1 MNWQYIHSVLPQFF
15 SATLTTL
22 KISIISII
30 LAIIVGLICSI
41 LITYHVR
48 VLNRIAQFYI
58 ELSRNTPL
66 LIQLF
71 FLYYGLPKL
80 GIKIDGFACGVIGL
94 TFLGGSYM
102 A

>member
-41 LITYHVR
+41 LITYHV
-48 VLNRIAQFYI
+48 
-58 ELSRNTPL
+58 
-66 LIQLF
+66 
-71 FLYYGLPKL
+71 
-80 GIKIDGFACGVIGL
+80 
-94 TFLGGSYM
+94 
-102 A
+102 